1 MPLLRCRTTC
11 GVAEG
16 ARLAPLDGT
25 IMVAD
30 RFTGHDPT
38 TAFGVERSGA
48 DLGSIRK
55 EAARLQKIEADH
67 LALLR
72 RPSAKGRV
80 RIWTLTEFAENPM
93 DHLQTLL
100 EDINPR
106 SARRLTEVPRMI
118 DLAGF
123 AEFLATL
130 RNQGMQPILT
140 GDFTG
145 LPRPAESLPQRSRPH
160 LVK

>member
-1 MPLLRCRTTC
+1 MQKI
-11 GVAEG
+11 GVHLAQDENARIVVISG
-16 ARLAPLDGT
+16 AWALHL
-25 IMVAD
+25 
-30 RFTGHDPT
+30 F
-38 TAFGVERSGA
+38 RSGA

-130 RNQGMQPILT
+130 RNQGVQPILT

-145 LPRPAESLPQRSRPH
+145 LPRPAEPLPQRSRPH